1 MPKGVYTSAEL
12 IDSIIV
18 DLNNIP
24 KELMC
29 GQYIN
34 ACSVISQMAR
44 KLINLKK
51 GVTDDIDN
59 KNRIIEDL
67 KNQLRN
73 AGVECT
79 DMTAEEFV
87 DEYNK
92 GGVIRGSN

>member
-1 MPKGVYTSAEL
+1 MPKGIYTSVEL
-12 IDSIIV
+12 VDSIII

-34 ACSVISQMAR
+34 ACSVISQMAT
-44 KLINLKK
+44 KLIKLKK
-51 GVTDDIDN
+51 GITDDMDN
-59 KNRIIEDL
+59 KNRIIEEL
-67 KNQLRN
+67 KNQLRSS
-73 AGVECT
+73 GVECT

-92 GGVIRGSN
+92 GGVIHGSN